1 MFTHAHFAQY
11 FSRITKKLLDGSYQ
25 PQAVRKVQIPKPNG
39 KMRVLGIPVAR
50 DRVSASTSTSDAV
63 STEASEFVSAVDS
76 LSQATSNGS
85 TTKED
90 ASTFVSTVDST
101 CRCACRLA

>member
-1 MFTHAHFAQY
+1 MNFVTLD
-11 FSRITKKLLDGSYQ
+11 ITRS
-25 PQAVRKVQIPKPNG
+25 PA
-39 KMRVLGIPVAR
+39 
-50 DRVSASTSTSDAV
+50 TSDAV

-90 ASTFVSTVDST
+90 ASTFVSTVDSRYLSLT
-101 CRCACRLA
+101 M